1 MKERNKNLYEFS
13 KQESLRFFVIEHS
26 IEIEDLISETLGKI
40 LNIDYQE
47 SKSFGFKSSSLSFN
61 QKAQIIQDLRGMN
74 KEELKKLS
82 CLMNIRN
89 KFAHVKEI
97 ENFDD
102 LFTKTSIGKQ
112 IRNNLERWY
121 DKAEFD
127 NVDRYRLYFVLLIE
141 DLVRTLC
148 NIQMNYV
155 TEQFRR
161 KRRKDFFKEYVKQ
174 IQVEIKKLELEN
186 NFHEVVINKVKEI
199 LRGNN

>member
-1 MKERNKNLYEFS
+1 MKKKNKNLYEFS
-13 KQESLRFFVIEHS
+13 KQENLRFYVIEHT

-40 LNIDYQE
+40 LDIDYLE

-61 QKAQIIQDLRGMN
+61 QKAQIIQDLRGME

-89 KFAHVKEI
+89 KFAHVKQI

-102 LFTKTSIGKQ
+102 LFIKTPNGKQ
-112 IRNNLERWY
+112 IKNNLERWY
-121 DKAEFD
+121 DNGEF
-127 NVDRYRLYFVLLIE
+127 NNQDRHRLYFVLLIE
-141 DLVRTLC
+141 DLIRTLC

-174 IQVEIKKLELEN
+174 IQSEIKKLELEN
-186 NFHEVVINKVKEI
+186 NIHEIVINKVKEI
-199 LRGNN
+199 LRRNN